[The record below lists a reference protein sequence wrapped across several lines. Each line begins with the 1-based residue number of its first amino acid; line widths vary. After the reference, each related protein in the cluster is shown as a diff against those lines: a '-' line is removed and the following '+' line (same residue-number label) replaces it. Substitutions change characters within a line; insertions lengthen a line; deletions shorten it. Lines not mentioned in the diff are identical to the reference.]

1 MYNKALPPQLPMPF
15 IIFYICNR
23 HNKFTIITTIMQG
36 KINRIIWFLQ
46 LPLSFLISKS
56 IYTQP
61 GEKLIV
67 MRLDMDKGYRYKAM
81 VLKILF
87 LYQ

>member
-1 MYNKALPPQLPMPF
+1 
-15 IIFYICNR
+15 
-23 HNKFTIITTIMQG
+23 MQG
-36 KINRIIWFLQ
+36 KINRIIWFLH

-56 IYTQP
+56 IYSQP

-81 VLKILF
+81 VLKMLF
-87 LYQ
+87 LHQ

>member
-1 MYNKALPPQLPMPF
+1 
-15 IIFYICNR
+15 
-23 HNKFTIITTIMQG
+23 MQG